1 MASSAM
7 SGFVK
12 GFANG
17 FVNERNR
24 RLQEEKETNQM
35 TLQYRLK
42 DLSDQR
48 DRARAQR
55 EKDAEIIKQAKNF
68 GDLIG
73 DPSIAPTAAKWFQGG
88 GTQDGLLQEIQ
99 PGGSL
104 YKKPQEGITVE
115 RRNPELDTNKG
126 IKIPPVVAN
135 TVPVAEVPA
144 DFQGAEFTPTPDQQ
158 KTIDLGKK
166 NTTAW
171 DPKTNEIPVDDAFSK
186 ADEKI
191 RTFAPQLLEKQAEP
205 DFEKITENSEW
216 GWRPKTVK
224 EKFPSLAEA
233 ADNRLKAIESGDQAA
248 LAVAD
253 RQLKALSYAI
263 NLQRPEKEGMHRYAV
278 LDNKNR
284 FVRYITGTPEIEPD
298 NKRQVRD
305 VDTGKYVNGTVK
317 YIDPEDY
324 KQIGPVTE
332 ALAKKTTDIIVKR
345 ANFVTAADTGAKMI
359 ALSSKFD
366 LAATRVGSMTAG
378 VKSLLE
384 EAKAGLTLISGEG
397 EQFFESIEGRQ
408 KSLDDAVAK
417 GDYESLKTQAQDMRK
432 AVDKLMSQGIKD
444 QAQAAVLYETY
455 KTSLV
460 YALAASKGET
470 GNGLSQKDVENFRN
484 QISGTSPETIE
495 AQISAA
501 LSSNFRGLKAEANG
515 INSEGSMGVKILQ
528 DKLGFDLG
536 LGVKRMGKFIEE
548 QYTDDNGQLSPDGQ
562 AVMRLFN
569 KIENQ
574 SNPLPDST
582 FTPED
587 KAQQT
592 QQTQQYKPDE
602 IQEFD
607 LGDGTMGNFR
617 YKGGNPKD
625 KNSWEQVK

>member
-35 TLQYRLK
+35 TLQFRLK
-42 DLSDQR
+42 SLSDDQ
-48 DRARAQR
+48 DRARTKR
-55 EKDAEIIKQAKNF
+55 EKAQEDLKKAKSF
-68 GDLIG
+68 SEYIG
-73 DPSIAPTAAKWFQGG
+73 DNSIAPTAARWFDGG
-88 GTQDGLLQEIQ
+88 GTWDGLLQELE

-104 YKKPQEGITVE
+104 YKKTQKDITVE
-115 RRNPELDTNKG
+115 TRNPELDTNKG
-126 IKIPPVVAN
+126 IKIPQAVTN
-135 TVPVAEVPA
+135 TVPVAEVPSG
-144 DFQGAEFTPTPDQQ
+144 FEGVNTTPTAPVVS
-158 KTIDLGKK
+158 
-166 NTTAW
+166 
-171 DPKTNEIPVDDAFSK
+171 EEPVDNTFAK
-186 ADEKI
+186 ADETIKKI
-191 RTFAPQLLEKQAEP
+191 APHLLEKQAEP
-205 DFEKITENSEW
+205 DLEKITENSEW
-216 GWRPKTVK
+216 GWRPKTVQ

-284 FVRYITGTPEIEPD
+284 FVRYITGTPEVDPD
-298 NKRQVRD
+298 GKRQVRD

-366 LAATRVGSMTAG
+366 LAATRVGGLTAG

-470 GNGLSQKDVENFRN
+470 GNGLNQKDVENFRN

-548 QYTDDNGQLSPDGQ
+548 QYTDENGQLTPDGQ

-602 IQEFD
+602 IQEFR
-607 LGDGTMGNFR
+607 TEITQRN
-617 YKGGNPKD
+617 
-625 KNSWEQVK
+625 

>member
-35 TLQYRLK
+35 TLQFRLK
-42 DLSDQR
+42 SLSDDQ
-48 DRARAQR
+48 DRARTKR
-55 EKDAEIIKQAKNF
+55 EKAQEDLKKAKSF
-68 GDLIG
+68 SEYIG
-73 DPSIAPTAAKWFQGG
+73 DNSIAPTAARWFDGG
-88 GTQDGLLQEIQ
+88 GTWDGLLQELE

-104 YKKPQEGITVE
+104 YKKTQKDITVE
-115 RRNPELDTNKG
+115 TRNPELDTNKG
-126 IKIPPVVAN
+126 IKIPQAVTN
-135 TVPVAEVPA
+135 TVPVAEVPSG
-144 DFQGAEFTPTPDQQ
+144 FEGVNTTPTAPVVS
-158 KTIDLGKK
+158 
-166 NTTAW
+166 
-171 DPKTNEIPVDDAFSK
+171 EEPVDNTFAK
-186 ADEKI
+186 ADETIKKI
-191 RTFAPQLLEKQAEP
+191 APHLLEKQAEP
-205 DFEKITENSEW
+205 DLEKITENSEW
-216 GWRPKTVK
+216 GWRPKTVQ

-284 FVRYITGTPEIEPD
+284 FVRYITGTPEVDPD
-298 NKRQVRD
+298 GKRQVRD

-366 LAATRVGSMTAG
+366 LAATRVGGLTAG

-470 GNGLSQKDVENFRN
+470 GNGLNQKDVENFRN

-548 QYTDDNGQLSPDGQ
+548 QYTDENGQLTPDGQ

-592 QQTQQYKPDE
+592 QQNQPVKVETDKGVFDTGTVYTTKSGKKVKITPDGRW
-602 IQEFD
+602 IPAQ
-607 LGDGTMGNFR
+607 
-617 YKGGNPKD
+617 
-625 KNSWEQVK
+625 

>member
-1 MASSAM
+1 M
-7 SGFVK
+7 
-12 GFANG
+12 
-17 FVNERNR
+17 
-24 RLQEEKETNQM
+24 KE
-35 TLQYRLK
+35 L
-42 DLSDQR
+42 
-48 DRARAQR
+48 
-55 EKDAEIIKQAKNF
+55 E
-68 GDLIG
+68 
-73 DPSIAPTAAKWFQGG
+73 PGG
-88 GTQDGLLQEIQ
+88 G
-99 PGGSL
+99 L
-104 YKKPQEGITVE
+104 YKDNNKSVTVE
-115 RRNPELDTNKG
+115 TANPERMKNTA
-126 IKIPPVVAN
+126 KIPPAVAN
-135 TVPVAEVPA
+135 TVPVVDVPTGFEAPAEVNPVQPA
-144 DFQGAEFTPTPDQQ
+144 Q
-158 KTIDLGKK
+158 
-166 NTTAW
+166 
-171 DPKTNEIPVDDAFSK
+171 IPVDGVEPVDQAFSK
-186 ADEKI
+186 ADETIKKI
-191 RTFAPQLLEKQAEP
+191 APHLLEKNKEP
-205 DFEKITENSEW
+205 DLEQITENSSYK
-216 GWRPKTVK
+216 WRARTVQ

-284 FVRYITGTPEIEPD
+284 FVRYITGTPEIDPD

-366 LAATRVGSMTAG
+366 LAATRVGGLTAG

-470 GNGLSQKDVENFRN
+470 GNGLGQKDVENFRN

-548 QYTDDNGQLSPDGQ
+548 QYTDENGQLTPDGQ

-569 KIENQ
+569 RIENQ

-587 KAQQT
+587 KAQQNQPVNIPKISSEEFAKIPPGTKFIAIDDPT
-592 QQTQQYKPDE
+592 QTVRIK
-602 IQEFD
+602 
-607 LGDGTMGNFR
+607 
-617 YKGGNPKD
+617 K
-625 KNSWEQVK
+625 

>member
-1 MASSAM
+1 MSAGAFM
-7 SGFVK
+7 K

-24 RLQEEKETNQM
+24 RLQDQKETDQM

-55 EKDAEIIKQAKNF
+55 EKDAEVIKQAKSF
-68 GDLIG
+68 AGVVQ
-73 DPSIAPTAAKWFQGG
+73 DPEIAPIAAKWFQGG
-88 GTQDGLLQEIQ
+88 GSWDGLLKELE
-99 PGGSL
+99 PGGGL
-104 YKKPQEGITVE
+104 YKDNNKGVTVE
-115 RRNPELDTNKG
+115 TNNPDRMKTTTKV
-126 IKIPPVVAN
+126 PAAVTA
-135 TVPVAEVPA
+135 TVPVVDVPA
-144 DFQGAEFTPTPDQQ
+144 GFEKPVEVAATQPVQEVD
-158 KTIDLGKK
+158 
-166 NTTAW
+166 TT
-171 DPKTNEIPVDDAFSK
+171 FSQ
-186 ADEKI
+186 ADETIKKI
-191 RTFAPQLLEKQAEP
+191 APHLLEKDKEP
-205 DFEKITENSEW
+205 DLEQITENTSYK
-216 GWRPKTVK
+216 WRPRTVQ

-284 FVRYITGTPEIEPD
+284 FVRYITGTPEVDPD
-298 NKRQVRD
+298 GKRQVRD

-378 VKSLLE
+378 VKSILE

-408 KSLDDAVAK
+408 KGLDDAVAK
-417 GDYESLKTQAQDMRK
+417 GDYESLKTQAADLRK
-432 AVDKLMSQGIKD
+432 SVDKLMSQGIKD

-470 GNGLSQKDVENFRN
+470 GNGLSQKDVENFRS
-484 QISGTSPETIE
+484 QISGTSPEVIE

-515 INSEGSMGVKILQ
+515 INEEGAMGVKILQ

-548 QYTDDNGQLSPDGQ
+548 QYTDDNGQLTPDGV

-569 KIENQ
+569 RIENQ

-587 KAQQT
+587 KAQQNQSVNIPKISSEEFAKIPPGTKFIAIDDPT
-592 QQTQQYKPDE
+592 QTVRIK
-602 IQEFD
+602 
-607 LGDGTMGNFR
+607 
-617 YKGGNPKD
+617 K
-625 KNSWEQVK
+625 

>member
-35 TLQYRLK
+35 TLQFRLK
-42 DLSDQR
+42 NLSDEQ
-48 DRARAQR
+48 DRARAKR
-55 EKDAEIIKQAKNF
+55 EKAQEDLKKAKSF
-68 GDLIG
+68 SEYIG
-73 DPSIAPTAAKWFQGG
+73 DPSIASTAAKWFDGG
-88 GTQDGLLQEIQ
+88 GTWDGLLQEVQ
-99 PGGSL
+99 PDGSL
-104 YKKPQEGITVE
+104 YKKTQKDITVE
-115 RRNPELDTNKG
+115 TRNPELDTNKG

-135 TVPVAEVPA
+135 TVPVAEVPTGFEGV
-144 DFQGAEFTPTPDQQ
+144 D
-158 KTIDLGKK
+158 KTI
-166 NTTAW
+166 
-171 DPKTNEIPVDDAFSK
+171 PVISEQPVDNTFAK

-191 RTFAPQLLEKQAEP
+191 REIAPQLLEKQAEP
-205 DFEKITENSEW
+205 DLEKITENSEW
-216 GWRPKTVK
+216 GWRPKTVQ

-284 FVRYITGTPEIEPD
+284 FVRYFTGTPVVDPD
-298 NKRQVRD
+298 GKRQVRD

-366 LAATRVGSMTAG
+366 LAATRVGGLTAG

-548 QYTDDNGQLSPDGQ
+548 QYTDENGQLTPDGQ

-587 KAQQT
+587 KAQQNQSVNIPKISSEEFAKIPPGTKFIAIDDPT
-592 QQTQQYKPDE
+592 QTVRIK
-602 IQEFD
+602 
-607 LGDGTMGNFR
+607 
-617 YKGGNPKD
+617 K
-625 KNSWEQVK
+625 